1 MHRLAQKD
9 QGGDRHH
16 EADHGARER
25 PLGQQC
31 LRDRDR
37 SDDIRVH
44 GHPGQRSD
52 HHTEGISAPQHRLH
66 RALGDPVV
74 DQGADP
80 DPQKQIREHL
90 PQGEGYLPMI
100 LRLLAG
106 GKKLWRQETRKMR
119 THRRIGIFT
128 TS

>member
-37 SDDIRVH
+37 SEDIRVH
-44 GHPGQRSD
+44 GHPDQRSD
-52 HHTEGISAPQHRLH
+52 HHTEWISTAPSGIQLWIRAPIPTPRS
-66 RALGDPVV
+66 RYGN
-74 DQGADP
+74 
-80 DPQKQIREHL
+80 
-90 PQGEGYLPMI
+90 
-100 LRLLAG
+100 
-106 GKKLWRQETRKMR
+106 TF
-119 THRRIGIFT
+119 RRVKDT
-128 TS
+128 CP

>member
-1 MHRLAQKD
+1 MKLTTV
-9 QGGDRHH
+9 QGS
-16 EADHGARER
+16 A
-25 PLGQQC
+25 PLDSSASATG
-31 LRDRDR
+31 
-37 SDDIRVH
+37 IV
-44 GHPGQRSD
+44 P
-52 HHTEGISAPQHRLH
+52 TISAYMGTPISAAITTPSGFLH

>member
-9 QGGDRHH
+9 QGGETQRRHRHH

-37 SDDIRVH
+37 SEDIRVH
-44 GHPGQRSD
+44 GHPDQRSD
-52 HHTEGISAPQHRLH
+52 HHTEWISAPQHRLH

-90 PQGEGYLPMI
+90 PQGEGYLD
-100 LRLLAG
+100 
-106 GKKLWRQETRKMR
+106 RK
-119 THRRIGIFT
+119 
-128 TS
+128 SVV

>member
-1 MHRLAQKD
+1 MKLTTVPGSA
-9 QGGDRHH
+9 
-16 EADHGARER
+16 
-25 PLGQQC
+25 PLDSSASATG
-31 LRDRDR
+31 
-37 SDDIRVH
+37 IV
-44 GHPGQRSD
+44 PK
-52 HHTEGISAPQHRLH
+52 ISAYMGTPISAAIH